1 MAMVAPFVG
10 VHYYV
15 SRDSLCSHDDRDMT
29 TLCVY
34 ICVCIYICIHTHIYI
49 HIYIYAHIRYDHM
62 DHDMLGHMSSHS
74 DEHPG
79 GQVLGCHQPGTVC

>member
-1 MAMVAPFVG
+1 MLGHM
-10 VHYYV
+10 
-15 SRDSLCSHDDRDMT
+15 SSHLD

-34 ICVCIYICIHTHIYI
+34 IYMCIYMCIHTHIYI